1 VSQGGYIVSDISC
14 EHHASAVS
22 AGPVLYGCSP
32 LSDELLSVVNMDDAQ
47 HERTNGRRAGKGGK
61 GRKEAPVSANF
72 LDITKVYWQASTI
85 NDPTIGRLF
94 LRFFDVRIVGMT
106 RPRARARARATVT

>member
-47 HERTNGRRAGKGGK
+47 HERTYGRRAGKGGK

-85 NDPTIGRLF
+85 NDPTIGRVF
-94 LRFFDVRIVGMT
+94 LRFFFWRTYGGHDT
-106 RPRARARARATVT
+106 TSRARGPRG